1 MWRTSRR
8 MIRIKSTGPFVKEK
22 KRIQSKRDLYS
33 IKREGS
39 RWPELCRTSQ
49 LKLMLGYQGAAMLL
63 RSINRF
69 IVRADIAVE
78 IIKEVI
84 E

>member
-1 MWRTSRR
+1 
-8 MIRIKSTGPFVKEK
+8 MIRNKSTGPFVEK
-22 KRIQSKRDLYS
+22 KETIRSKRDLYS
-33 IKREGS
+33 IKRGGS
-39 RWPELCRTSQ
+39 RWPELCRTSM

-69 IVRADIAVE
+69 IFRANIVAE
-78 IIKEVI
+78 MIKEVI

>member
-1 MWRTSRR
+1 MSRS
-8 MIRIKSTGPFVKEK
+8 KSTGPSIEK
-22 KRIQSKRDLYS
+22 QETIRIKRDLYS
-33 IKREGS
+33 IKRGGS
-39 RWPELCRTSQ
+39 RWPELCRTSL

-69 IVRADIAVE
+69 IGHANIVAEMIR
-78 IIKEVI
+78 EVI